1 MCGKD
6 LPECSTHK
14 HPFVLCIISIALR
27 IVQEL
32 LQYALWI
39 VHCLT
44 QIALPVVQFIANFA
58 LWSVHFSYLCSKKK
72 SYGY

>member
-14 HPFVLCIISIALR
+14 HSFMLCIISIALQ

-32 LQYALWI
+32 LQYALWV
-39 VHCLT
+39 VHYLT
-44 QIALPVVQFIANFA
+44 QIALSVVQFNGDFA

>member
-1 MCGKD
+1 MYGKD
-6 LPECSTHK
+6 LPEYSTHK
-14 HPFVLCIISIALR
+14 RSFMLCIISIALW

-32 LQYALWI
+32 LQYALWA
-39 VHCLT
+39 VHYLT
-44 QIALPVVQFIANFA
+44 QIALLIVQFIANFA

>member
-6 LPECSTHK
+6 LPEYSTHK
-14 HPFVLCIISIALR
+14 RSFMLCIISIALW
-27 IVQEL
+27 IVQKL
-32 LQYALWI
+32 LQYALWV

-58 LWSVHFSYLCSKKK
+58 LWLVHFSYLCSKKK

>member
-6 LPECSTHK
+6 LPEYSTHK
-14 HPFVLCIISIALR
+14 HPFMLCIISIALF
-27 IVQEL
+27 IVQFVGNF
-32 LQYALWI
+32 ALWV
-39 VHCLT
+39 VHYLI
-44 QIALPVVQFIANFA
+44 QIALFIVQFVGNFA

>member
-1 MCGKD
+1 MYGKGSS
-6 LPECSTHK
+6 ECNTHK
-14 HPFVLCIISIALR
+14 RSFMLCIISIALR

-32 LQYALWI
+32 LKYALCV
-39 VHCLT
+39 VHYLT
-44 QIALPVVQFIANFA
+44 HIALFIVQFIGDFA

>member
-14 HPFVLCIISIALR
+14 YSFMLCIISIALW
-27 IVQEL
+27 IVQKL
-32 LQYALWI
+32 LQYALW
-39 VHCLT
+39 VVRYLT
-44 QIALPVVQFIANFA
+44 QIALLVVQFIGNFA
-58 LWSVHFSYLCSKKK
+58 LWLVHFSYLCSKKK

>member
-6 LPECSTHK
+6 LPEYSTHK
-14 HPFVLCIISIALR
+14 HPFMLCIISIALW
-27 IVQEL
+27 IVQESL
-32 LQYALWI
+32 RYALWA
-39 VHCLT
+39 VHYLT
-44 QIALPVVQFIANFA
+44 YIALSIVQYIGNFA

>member
-14 HPFVLCIISIALR
+14 HPFMLCIISIALR

-32 LQYALWI
+32 LQYALWV
-39 VHCLT
+39 VHYLT
-44 QIALPVVQFIANFA
+44 HIALCIVQFIGNFA